1 MSSLAATDAESN
13 KKRKT
18 PTVTVFLL
26 ILIAVGLEVAGQL
39 LYKSGI
45 NRMPGM
51 TGSPFS
57 SWALAIFAWE
67 ALRNWRV
74 LLGIAIYCA
83 QAAVWWGVLSKVDL
97 TYAFPLTSLSYVVL
111 LGASR
116 IFLKEHIST
125 QRWLGTVAV
134 VFGVYLITRTT
145 PLTIPHHLFR
155 RRPG

>member
-1 MSSLAATDAESN
+1 MSEAALTDATPR
-13 KKRKT
+13 KKT
-18 PTVTVFLL
+18 PTVTVYFL
-26 ILIAVGLEVAGQL
+26 ILIAVGLEVAGQI

-51 TGSPFS
+51 TGSPFD

-74 LLGIAIYCA
+74 LLGIGIYCA

-97 TYAFPLTSLSYVVL
+97 TYAFPLTSLSYVIL
-111 LGASR
+111 LGVSR
-116 IFLKEHIST
+116 VFLKEQIST
-125 QRWLGTVAV
+125 QKWLGTIAV

-145 PLTIPHHLFR
+145 PLTIPRHLFR
-155 RRPG
+155 RH